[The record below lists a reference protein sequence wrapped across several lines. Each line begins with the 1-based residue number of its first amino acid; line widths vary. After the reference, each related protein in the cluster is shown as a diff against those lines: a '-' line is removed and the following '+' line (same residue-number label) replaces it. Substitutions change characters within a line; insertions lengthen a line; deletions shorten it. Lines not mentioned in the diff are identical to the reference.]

1 MQFNK
6 SKFNKGTFN
15 TLDFI
20 AYLALAQL
28 NGSSYITTTSIR
40 TQHTLS
46 LINGK
51 GDIVAVPIKVRYLSS
66 SLDGGGTI
74 SGSVVRT
81 TDTDVFLDGEGN
93 IVAIPYAI
101 YMPPFM
107 TTPTRFL
114 IIDTV
119 TLAVIEDTK
128 TKVVFI

>member
-46 LINGK
+46 LLTGMGLVEASGFI
-51 GDIVAVPIKVRYLSS
+51 IISIKSQ
-66 SLDGGGTI
+66 
-74 SGSVVRT
+74 
-81 TDTDVFLDGEGN
+81 LDGEGN

-101 YMPPFM
+101 YMPPFI
-107 TTPTRFL
+107 TIPTRFL

-119 TLAVIEDTK
+119 TLAVIEDTVTRIEFEDNQ